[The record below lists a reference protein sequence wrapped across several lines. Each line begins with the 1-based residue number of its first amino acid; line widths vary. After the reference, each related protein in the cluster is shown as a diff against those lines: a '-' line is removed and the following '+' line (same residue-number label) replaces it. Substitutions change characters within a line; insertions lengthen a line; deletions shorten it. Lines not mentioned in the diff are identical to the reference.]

1 MSAVADA
8 DRSLTR
14 PNARLAS
21 DAEVLDR
28 VHRTL
33 GPVDVVVEHWGRHR
47 LSRVLHV
54 VTRGGEQV
62 VVKWHRDD
70 APYRRESEAL
80 QQYGAALGGDAP
92 RIVTLDDDL
101 RMLALSRLLGEP
113 ALGTP
118 HETDP
123 DIHYR
128 LGELVR
134 SLHDAEPPRRHDRFG
149 RLNAAEFERWSLEA
163 ERVFGAG
170 DDPADE
176 RAERLAAER
185 HVARQYVAAALDL
198 GVFDHVPA
206 HRALRPEHWI
216 IDPGGHVRLIDFSQ
230 AEHEPRIVDLLWLEY
245 GVWRD
250 APWLKAAFLHGYGRT
265 PTERDQAALNAV
277 AATRGLELLVRGEQR
292 RNAAEKRLGRAMLDH
307 LLGATLF

>member
-1 MSAVADA
+1 MSTLAGADA
-8 DRSLTR
+8 PETR
-14 PNARLAS
+14 PAARIAS

-33 GPVDVVVEHWGRHR
+33 GPVDVVVEHWGRHKT
-47 LSRVLHV
+47 SRVLHV

-70 APYRRESEAL
+70 APYRRESESL
-80 QQYGAALGGDAP
+80 QQYAVALGGDAP
-92 RIVTLDDDL
+92 RIVTLDDGL
-101 RMLALSRLLGEP
+101 RLLVLSRLLGEP
-113 ALGTP
+113 AAGTP
-118 HETDP
+118 HESDP

-134 SLHDAEPPRRHDRFG
+134 KLHDAEPPRRHDRFG
-149 RLNAAEFERWSLEA
+149 RLIAAEFERWSLEA
-163 ERVFGAG
+163 ERVFGVG

-176 RAERLAAER
+176 RAWRLADER
-185 HVARQYVAAALDL
+185 HLARQYVAAALDL

-245 GVWRD
+245 GPWRD
-250 APWLKAAFLHGYGRT
+250 APWLRAAFLHGYGRT
-265 PTERDQAALNAV
+265 PTDRDTAALNAV
-277 AATRGLELLVRGEQR
+277 AATRGLELLVRGTR
-292 RNAAEKRLGRAMLDH
+292 TRNAAEKRLGRAMLDR